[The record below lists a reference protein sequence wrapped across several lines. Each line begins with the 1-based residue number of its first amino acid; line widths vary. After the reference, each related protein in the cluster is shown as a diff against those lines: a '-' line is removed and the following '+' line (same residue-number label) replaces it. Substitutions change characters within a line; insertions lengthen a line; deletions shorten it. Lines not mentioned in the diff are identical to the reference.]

1 MVEART
7 KLFLCVRTHHSRGDH
22 AFQNITVTDIYNIKD
37 KRERER
43 ERERENMKL
52 LAKHFIIHNIVLK
65 KDDTCKIHC
74 IILRDFNLLL

>member
-7 KLFLCVRTHHSRGDH
+7 KLFLCVHTHHSRGDH
-22 AFQNITVTDIYNIKD
+22 AFQNITVTDTYNIKD
-37 KRERER
+37 KR

>member
-7 KLFLCVRTHHSRGDH
+7 KLFLCIHTHHSWGDH
-22 AFQNITVTDIYNIKD
+22 AFQNITVTDTYNIKD
-37 KRERER
+37 KRQR

>member
-7 KLFLCVRTHHSRGDH
+7 KLFLCVHTNHNWGDH
-22 AFQNITVTDIYNIKD
+22 AFQNIIVTDTYNIKD
-37 KRERER
+37 KR

-52 LAKHFIIHNIVLK
+52 LAKHFIIHNTVLK

>member
-1 MVEART
+1 
-7 KLFLCVRTHHSRGDH
+7 
-22 AFQNITVTDIYNIKD
+22 
-37 KRERER
+37 
-43 ERERENMKL
+43 MKL